1 MKTVK
6 FIQNNVIYLY
16 HYQEKKK
23 KHNTMQ
29 TLMKRISTVTENFG
43 TLLNHFFQKKLNQEK
58 VLH

>member
-1 MKTVK
+1 MKTGK

-16 HYQEKKK
+16 HSQEKKK

-43 TLLNHFFQKKLNQEK
+43 ILLNHFFQKKLNQGK

>member
-29 TLMKRISTVTENFG
+29 TLMKRISTVTENFSI
-43 TLLNHFFQKKLNQEK
+43 LLNHFFQKKLNQEK

>member
-6 FIQNNVIYLY
+6 LIQNNVIYLY

-29 TLMKRISTVTENFG
+29 TFMKRISTVTENFG
-43 TLLNHFFQKKLNQEK
+43 ILLNHFFQKKLNQEK